1 MSPDLKL
8 VNGGAVPQP
17 LPVIETLKRSFSF
30 MGSNIVP
37 ILRVSIIPIL
47 AIIAAFELFGIFTP
61 GQEPDLLTSVVPAS
75 LVSGAAMAVVMAAI
89 GRMVLFN
96 DVPQGFHLPTFGR
109 DEALTWM
116 ASILSGLLTVLAGAL
131 PGAIVFSLTGSA
143 GLAVVI
149 AVVPLV
155 YVAILLAQIYPVVLT
170 TARLDFRRSAEMGK
184 GSLLQLLAVIL
195 LASFVTFLAGFF
207 AFSLLFGVLS
217 VILGEQG
224 VTEFANVA
232 AAMFMVVI
240 NVLMAGV
247 NIVVVSFA
255 FRWIDYYSPD
265 PLLKDQQ

>member
-8 VNGGAVPQP
+8 VNGGAAPQP

-30 MGSNIVP
+30 IGSNIIP

-96 DVPQGFHLPTFGR
+96 DVPQGFHLPAFGR
-109 DEALTWM
+109 DEVLTWM
-116 ASILSGLLTVLAGAL
+116 ASILSGLLTALAGAL

-155 YVAILLAQIYPVVLT
+155 YIAILLAQIYPVVLT
-170 TARLDFRRSAEMGK
+170 TGRLDFRRSAEMGK
-184 GSLLQLLAVIL
+184 GSLFQLLAVIL
-195 LASFVTFLAGFF
+195 LASIVTFLAGFF
-207 AFSLLFGVLS
+207 TFSLLFGVLS

-224 VTEFANVA
+224 VTEFSNVA

-240 NVLMAGV
+240 QVLMAGV